1 MGPQTSDR
9 SSDSL
14 SAEWY
19 AIQSK
24 PKQEGRA
31 EADLLAW
38 GVETFLPR
46 IPRRAPSAKGAAHA
60 YGVQP
65 LFPGYLFARFN
76 GHSMLHKIKYTR
88 GVARVLGTE
97 RGPTPLDDSIIAFI
111 RTRVGADGLVLLS
124 PRPGDRVQVTNGPLK
139 DFVGVFS
146 SALTGADRVR
156 VLLTAVSGGFKVVV
170 DGSLVERITA
180 A

>member
-1 MGPQTSDR
+1 VRHQADS
-9 SSDSL
+9 SSDTFSE
-14 SAEWY
+14 EWY

-38 GVETFLPR
+38 GVEAFLPR
-46 IPRRAPSAKGAAHA
+46 IPRRASPGRGSMHLG
-60 YGVQP
+60 GVQP

-76 GHSMLHKIKYTR
+76 GYRMLHKIKYTR

-97 RGPTPLDDSIIAFI
+97 RGPTPLDESIIALI
-111 RTRVGADGLVLLS
+111 RTQVGADGLVRLS
-124 PRPGDRVQVTNGPLK
+124 FRPGERLHVTDGPLK